1 MFYFLGKLPFPVF
14 FPILVCLMRWEHQNI
29 SLCFKK
35 ATFCAHFFGYT
46 FWSPVFAITMRLCLA
61 NNFYAALKV
70 ASEASWDELDGGGEG
85 EQSETTWSGFD
96 TTLIFQFATPLQ
108 YLNPLASP
116 SFQRTRNR
124 LLRVGQTNMNRFSF
138 TLPPPPSV
146 RSETFC
152 WFSSNPCHP
161 TTLLV
166 HLIDVFSLFWFTT
179 IVLTLPLFYATW
191 VQRSRTVEIQS
202 KKLNWWGGWSE
213 FRLKLSRNHLS

>member
-1 MFYFLGKLPFPVF
+1 MISTASGRETATKKAQINLFYFLGKLPFPVF

-85 EQSETTWSGFD
+85 EQAETTWSGFD

-124 LLRVGQTNMNRFSF
+124 LLRVGQTNMNSR
-138 TLPPPPSV
+138 P
-146 RSETFC
+146 
-152 WFSSNPCHP
+152 
-161 TTLLV
+161 V
-166 HLIDVFSLFWFTT
+166 HKNLF
-179 IVLTLPLFYATW
+179 L
-191 VQRSRTVEIQS
+191 
-202 KKLNWWGGWSE
+202 E
-213 FRLKLSRNHLS
+213 FPKYPGKFMLHFDI